1 MSTLS
6 LVRGLAIC
14 ASNTAC
20 GSWGGVS
27 VCVLRNF
34 AEFIY
39 LPDQI
44 CIHLVRI
51 KDFSCAQGA
60 ANYLHLQLSCR
71 LFFLPIL
78 SQHSSFIFNAK
89 KKKKMNAHRKFI
101 EAPFKRHVEIVSFFV
116 RQSKAQRSKSS
127 NPSFVRLEHSFSF
140 KTTEAVHHTA
150 VFSFS

>member
-1 MSTLS
+1 MVLQYVPVM
-6 LVRGLAIC
+6 LPAGA
-14 ASNTAC
+14 
-20 GSWGGVS
+20 GGGVS

-101 EAPFKRHVEIVSFFV
+101 EAPFKRHVEIVSFFLSV
-116 RQSKAQRSKSS
+116 SPKPKGA
-127 NPSFVRLEHSFSF
+127 NPLILHL
-140 KTTEAVHHTA
+140 
-150 VFSFS
+150 